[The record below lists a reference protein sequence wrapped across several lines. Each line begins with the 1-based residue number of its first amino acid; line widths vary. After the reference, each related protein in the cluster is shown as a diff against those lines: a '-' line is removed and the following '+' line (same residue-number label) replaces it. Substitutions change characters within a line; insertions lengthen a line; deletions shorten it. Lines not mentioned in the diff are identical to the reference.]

1 MRDLLRRLIKIVAA
15 VALLFAVIQVARR
28 LLSSPEP
35 APVTPPDWPPLEP
48 STESGSATAAEPAAS
63 DEASASD
70 EVVEASEAWVEPD
83 DGSCPSGHPVKA
95 KNSSKIF
102 HVPGGGSYDR
112 TKADRCYLD
121 AAAAEADGYRQ
132 SKV

>member
-15 VALLFAVIQVARR
+15 VALLFAVVQVARR

-35 APVTPPDWPPLEP
+35 QPSSPPDWPPLEP
-48 STESGSATAAEPAAS
+48 STESGAAIAVEPAAS
-63 DEASASD
+63 DDAASSD
-70 EVVEASEAWVEPD
+70 EVADASGAWVEPD

-102 HVPGGGSYDR
+102 HIPGGGSYDR